1 MLGLNWRCTPTLH
14 CCSRGCF
21 RLKGEK
27 EKLCPA
33 TYMAPSEF
41 PTGASKRVPSLRTG
55 KGSASGDTPA
65 PGFPASQFTP
75 KSFVRLVEVV
85 LEKPDWLRVR
95 FCTLIE
101 S

>member
-1 MLGLNWRCTPTLH
+1 MLGLNCRCTPTLH

-21 RLKGEK
+21 RLNGEY
-27 EKLCPA
+27 EKPWPA
-33 TYMAPSEF
+33 RYMAPSEL
-41 PTGASKRVPSLRTG
+41 PKGASKRVPSLRTG
-55 KGSASGDTPA
+55 KGSVSGDTPA

-75 KSFVRLVEVV
+75 KSLVRLVEVV
-85 LEKPDWLRVR
+85 RENPDWLRVR